1 MSQEFDLDISFD
13 EAEPDLSHISLA
25 QLKEAVSSL
34 PTSIREVA
42 QGILID
48 KKTMSD
54 VSQDLGIRQAELV
67 TRLRRAKLAITN
79 SVK

>member
-1 MSQEFDLDISFD
+1 MSQEFDLDISFE
-13 EAEPDLSHISLA
+13 EAEPDLSHISPA

-34 PTSIREVA
+34 PASIRGVA
-42 QGILID
+42 QGLLIE

-67 TRLRRAKLAITN
+67 TRLRRAKLAIAN

>member
-1 MSQEFDLDISFD
+1 MSQEFDLDISFE
-13 EAEPDLSHISLA
+13 EAEPDLSHISPA

-34 PTSIREVA
+34 PTSIRGVA
-42 QGILID
+42 QGILIEG
-48 KKTMSD
+48 KTMSD

-67 TRLRRAKLAITN
+67 TRLRRAKLAIAN